1 MRKQDKIHTTIYYID
16 TIDINL
22 LVDKH
27 KELLSIQQTKLNETI
42 LAAKYEFLIHI
53 ICMRYH
59 NNKFGAINLNTKVL
73 QKIFQTTYKTML
85 EVLINQHI
93 IFINNYY
100 QPGVTCRLITLYDSY
115 INHIKKKQPE
125 NLLEYNKLDKIC
137 TDTLTSE
144 NKKRKDNDIVRIA
157 EETPE
162 ASNLL
167 DTYDKYLK
175 NLRITDKEEFNNY
188 LQSKCFHSD
197 KQKEYYDYIAN
208 QYINGYKTFN
218 HKAIDDNNRI
228 YSILTLTP
236 RYIKNFLN
244 IKYSIDIKN
253 SHPLLFNY
261 FIINNFNI
269 SISLLNSFYKYISS
283 LDKSIFN
290 KINIT
295 HNTNIG
301 NNSTDNNNTNSIQS
315 TTIYVIENIRNSI
328 CTNRKQLNEFARIP
342 YDIWLYI
349 LRTST
354 GRFWDDFKDNFIEY
368 GLNRT
373 DVKQTIFHEV
383 FYSHSLSVHGKMF
396 AQAFKE
402 VYPNVYDLI
411 TKMKLE
417 RINAPYE
424 AMREF
429 ENFTEKMV
437 AKLLC
442 VFEGK
447 TKHISNDMMKLESN
461 IFFEILEKLY
471 ARRDCKALII
481 HDAIIVLDT
490 NSKKECKKETI
501 ENIMRNVYKKYN
513 LLPQFSTDKYNP
525 LKWHEDLKKEKEN
538 QPLIEAII
546 KEIEEDAA
554 KGKKL
559 AIETLKLINDGE
571 IEIVVEDD
579 NTLQFHRLFKHSTR
593 RKVKGTI
600 DSGDTKGVVTKK
612 YKQIQ
617 KASKKYL
624 KN

>member
-1 MRKQDKIHTTIYYID
+1 MRKQDKIHTTIYYVD

-22 LVDKH
+22 LIDRH
-27 KELLSIQQTKLNETI
+27 KELLSNQKTKLNETI
-42 LAAKYEFLIHI
+42 LAAKYEFLIHL

-59 NNKFGAINLNTKVL
+59 NNKFGAINLNAKVL

-93 IFINNYY
+93 IFIHNYY
-100 QPGVTCRLITLYDSY
+100 QPGVTCRTITLYDSY
-115 INHIKKKQPE
+115 INHIKNKQPE

-157 EETPE
+157 EEAPE
-162 ASNLL
+162 ASNIL

-175 NLRITDKEEFNNY
+175 LLRITNKEEFNNY
-188 LQSKCFHSD
+188 LQSKHFHSD
-197 KQKEYYDYIAN
+197 KQEKYYYSIADQYLNEY
-208 QYINGYKTFN
+208 KSFN

-283 LDKSIFN
+283 LDKSILN
-290 KINIT
+290 KINIC

-301 NNSTDNNNTNSIQS
+301 NDSSNNNNTNSIES

-354 GRFWDDFKDNFIEY
+354 GQFWDDFKDNFIEY

-383 FYSHSLSVHGKMF
+383 FYSHSLSARGKMF
-396 AQAFKE
+396 AKAFKE
-402 VYPNVYDLI
+402 IYPNVYDLI
-411 TKMKLE
+411 SKMKWE
-417 RINAPYE
+417 RKYAAVNAMKKHKSYLD
-424 AMREF
+424 AI
-429 ENFTEKMV
+429 V
-437 AKLLC
+437 AKIEC
-442 VFEGK
+442 ERAGK
-447 TKHISNDMMKLESN
+447 TKHISNDMMKLESS

-471 ARRDCKALII
+471 ARRDCKALTI

-513 LLPQFSTDKYNP
+513 LLPQFSTDYYDPHNWRAE
-525 LKWHEDLKKEKEN
+525 LEREKEN
-538 QPLIEAII
+538 QPLIDAIM
-546 KEIEEDAA
+546 KKIEEDAA
-554 KGKKL
+554 KGKKI
-559 AIETLKLINDGE
+559 AIETLKLIYDNE
-571 IEIVVEDD
+571 IEIVVESD
-579 NTLQFHRLFKHSTR
+579 NTLHFHRLFEHSTR
-593 RKVKGTI
+593 RREKGA
-600 DSGDTKGVVTKK
+600 VRKK

-624 KN
+624 KS